1 MRSVES
7 SAKTMEEAVTQGLE
21 KLGVSFADVKIDILD
36 EGSKGFL
43 GILGGKPVVVRLT
56 VREDAAATEDVL
68 SSVALEDAVKEPEQK
83 PARKRKPKADKP
95 EDKVEKPAAQEK
107 ADQPKAPKAEKPEA
121 KHEKPAKPA
130 KAEKPPRAEKPVKAE
145 KPAAPAAEAAQPPA
159 DKEAPEGRAFT
170 FLTDVTRLMG
180 VEVTINARRDE
191 EGNVRV
197 DMFGDTLGILI
208 GRRGETLDALQ
219 YLTSLYVNKGSE
231 DYIRVTLDTEN
242 YRAKREEA
250 LRKLA
255 GSIAKT
261 NCVVIFINQLRM
273 KIGVMYG
280 NPETTTGGNALKF
293 YASVRLDVRRVESIK
308 NGSDV
313 IGNRTRVRVVKNKVA
328 PPFREAVFDIMYG
341 EGISRDGEVLDLA
354 VKLDIIQKSGSWFS
368 YNGERMGQGK
378 DNARKYL
385 EAHPELMEEVE
396 RMIKSRGDQID
407 LAMKEEFADE
417 DNEDE
422 DGEEAFSLNAIDIEG
437 E

>member
-107 ADQPKAPKAEKPEA
+107 ADQPKAPKAEKPA
-121 KHEKPAKPA
+121 KGT
-130 KAEKPPRAEKPVKAE
+130 KAEKPSKAE
-145 KPAAPAAEAAQPPA
+145 KPAAPAPETVPPPA
-159 DKEAPEGRAFT
+159 DAEAPEGRAFT

-219 YLTSLYVNKGSE
+219 YLTSLYVNKGRE
-231 DYIRVTLDTEN
+231 EYIRVTLDTEN

-250 LRKLA
+250 LHRLANRMANRAVKTGRKVVMEPMNPYERRILHSA
-255 GSIAKT
+255 LQQNDAVTTHSEGEEP
-261 NCVVIFINQLRM
+261 NRHVVI
-273 KIGVMYG
+273 
-280 NPETTTGGNALKF
+280 TLKQQ
-293 YASVRLDVRRVESIK
+293 
-308 NGSDV
+308 N
-313 IGNRTRVRVVKNKVA
+313 
-328 PPFREAVFDIMYG
+328 
-341 EGISRDGEVLDLA
+341 
-354 VKLDIIQKSGSWFS
+354 
-368 YNGERMGQGK
+368 
-378 DNARKYL
+378 
-385 EAHPELMEEVE
+385 
-396 RMIKSRGDQID
+396 
-407 LAMKEEFADE
+407 
-417 DNEDE
+417 
-422 DGEEAFSLNAIDIEG
+422 
-437 E
+437 